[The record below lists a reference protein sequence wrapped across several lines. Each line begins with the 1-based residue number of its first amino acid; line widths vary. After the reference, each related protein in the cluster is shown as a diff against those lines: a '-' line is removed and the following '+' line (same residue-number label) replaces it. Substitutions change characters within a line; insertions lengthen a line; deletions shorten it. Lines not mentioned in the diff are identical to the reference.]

1 MSQPSVELDD
11 SDNDMSWASYEE
23 GDRSSSDE
31 ISEVD
36 DIEASQSGSQSR
48 SRSSSDGENEPIF
61 HPS

>member
-1 MSQPSVELDD
+1 
-11 SDNDMSWASYEE
+11 MSWASYEE
-23 GDRSSSDE
+23 GDAGSSDE

-36 DIEASQSGSQSR
+36 DIEASQSGSESR